1 MGSLLQDTHQNI
13 RQRLC
18 VGRRMGGANQEVTL
32 AGRDDADADGSAPA
46 DRAFV
51 APDRDPSAAPHFVP
65 ECFFLTQRAMH
76 NLLMPAGA
84 AACWK
89 MGRGQISEQS
99 VGAVQ
104 WSFVPGMPQ

>member
-1 MGSLLQDTHQNI
+1 MSSLLQGIHQNSQ
-13 RQRLC
+13 QRLC
-18 VGRRMGGANQEVTL
+18 VGRRMGGANQEMTL

-51 APDRDPSAAPHFVP
+51 APDRDASATPHFVP

-89 MGRGQISEQS
+89 AGRGQISDQD
-99 VGAVQ
+99 VGAVR
-104 WSFVPGMPQ
+104 W